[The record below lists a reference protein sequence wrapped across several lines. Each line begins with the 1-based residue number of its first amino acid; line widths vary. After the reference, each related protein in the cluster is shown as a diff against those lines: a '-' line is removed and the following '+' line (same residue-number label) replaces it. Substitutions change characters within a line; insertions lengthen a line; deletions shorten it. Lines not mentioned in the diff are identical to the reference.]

1 MCRDLHGALS
11 DGEIDSVH
19 ESISDR
25 IGTFECFNLLF
36 GKKKKTNYHHRIG
49 DARTLPHLH
58 VKFFS

>member
-25 IGTFECFNLLF
+25 IGTFECFNFLF
-36 GKKKKTNYHHRIG
+36 GKKKKTNYHPRIG
-49 DARTLPHLH
+49 DARTPPH
-58 VKFFS
+58 

>member
-36 GKKKKTNYHHRIG
+36 GKKKKTNYHPRIG
-49 DARTLPHLH
+49 ATRAPPFRH